1 MKQSTLVRNNK
12 EKLVFVWSAHFF
24 FVPSRNENSGPA
36 KIICAVATGEGL
48 GRHVEEEVGEDYFPR
63 GTDVFVSSGG
73 VFSDRGEGR
82 VKNQIF
88 DHLVC
93 DAGW

>member
-12 EKLVFVWSAHFF
+12 EKLIFVWWARIF

-36 KIICAVATGEGL
+36 KNICTVATGEGL
-48 GRHVEEEVGEDYFPR
+48 GRHVEEEVGEDRFPR

-88 DHLVC
+88 DYLVC